1 LFVDIYLI
9 KSQNFC
15 FMLRAA
21 TPDEKR
27 ENMARHHLRTWGLLL
42 AGGCAGAL
50 LAGMLRSSGLPDA
63 LADQPQA
70 KLPDLAT
77 VAADV
82 EVLKGKATDQS
93 HVMQDVAYH
102 FTNLWFAGQHENWDL
117 ADFYWSEAISHL
129 HWAVRVIPI
138 RKDKAGREVKLAD
151 ILQALENSPLKQL
164 GVAIKAKDKS
174 AFEKAY
180 RFTLEGCYAC
190 HKAVDKPYLHPQVP
204 TESEVHIINFD
215 PKADWPK

>member
-1 LFVDIYLI
+1 MVRSHF
-9 KSQNFC
+9 
-15 FMLRAA
+15 
-21 TPDEKR
+21 P
-27 ENMARHHLRTWGLLL
+27 TWGLLL
-42 AGGCAGAL
+42 LGGCAGAL
-50 LAGMLRSSGLPDA
+50 LVAILRAPGLPDVR
-63 LADQPQA
+63 ADEA
-70 KLPDLAT
+70 KAAIPNLPT

-102 FTNLWFAGQHENWDL
+102 FTNLWFAGEHENWDL
-117 ADFYWSEAISHL
+117 ADFYRSEAISHL

-151 ILQALENSPLKQL
+151 ILQAVENSPLKQL
-164 GVAIKAKDKS
+164 GAAIQAKDKV

-180 RFTLEGCYAC
+180 RFSLEGCYSC
-190 HKAVDKPYLHPQVP
+190 HKAVDKPYLHPQIP
-204 TESEVHIINFD
+204 TEPEVHIINFD

>member
-1 LFVDIYLI
+1 MTRQL
-9 KSQNFC
+9 
-15 FMLRAA
+15 LRS
-21 TPDEKR
+21 
-27 ENMARHHLRTWGLLL
+27 WGLLMV
-42 AGGCAGAL
+42 GGCAGAL
-50 LAGMLRSSGLPDA
+50 LMGLLRGSALPDA
-63 LADQPQA
+63 RADAPKTKA
-70 KLPDLAT
+70 PDLAT

-117 ADFYWSEAISHL
+117 ANFYWSEAISHL
-129 HWAVRVIPI
+129 RWAVRVIPI
-138 RKDKAGREVKLAD
+138 RKDNAGREVKLAD
-151 ILQALENSPLKQL
+151 VLQAVENSPLKQL
-164 GVAIKAKDKS
+164 GVAIKAKDKP

-180 RFTLEGCYAC
+180 RFTLEGCYSC

-204 TESEVHIINFD
+204 TEPEVQIINFD